1 MSRARSAASSALST
15 QALILSNIYLRRIG
29 ELLFPGI
36 TIVWKRRRTRGHG
49 RTKLFIQVG
58 CANSTSPYVQFLF
71 LAKLFDVMNYVE
83 NTLQGYEI
91 MSYSKLRAI
100 VLFQTIEITSKK
112 IKIVML
118 LNHLWS
124 FQNCNILNYL

>member
-1 MSRARSAASSALST
+1 MT
-15 QALILSNIYLRRIG
+15 
-29 ELLFPGI
+29 
-36 TIVWKRRRTRGHG
+36 V
-49 RTKLFIQVG
+49 LFIQVG
-58 CANSTSPYVQFLF
+58 CANSTSPYVQSLF
-71 LAKLFDVMNYVE
+71 FAKLFDVMNYVE
-83 NTLQGYEI
+83 SPQEYEI
-91 MSYSKLRAI
+91 TSYGKLRAI

>member
-1 MSRARSAASSALST
+1 
-15 QALILSNIYLRRIG
+15 
-29 ELLFPGI
+29 
-36 TIVWKRRRTRGHG
+36 
-49 RTKLFIQVG
+49 
-58 CANSTSPYVQFLF
+58 
-71 LAKLFDVMNYVE
+71 MNYVE

-100 VLFQTIEITSKK
+100 VLFQTIEIISNKK

>member
-1 MSRARSAASSALST
+1 
-15 QALILSNIYLRRIG
+15 
-29 ELLFPGI
+29 
-36 TIVWKRRRTRGHG
+36 
-49 RTKLFIQVG
+49 
-58 CANSTSPYVQFLF
+58 
-71 LAKLFDVMNYVE
+71 MNYVE